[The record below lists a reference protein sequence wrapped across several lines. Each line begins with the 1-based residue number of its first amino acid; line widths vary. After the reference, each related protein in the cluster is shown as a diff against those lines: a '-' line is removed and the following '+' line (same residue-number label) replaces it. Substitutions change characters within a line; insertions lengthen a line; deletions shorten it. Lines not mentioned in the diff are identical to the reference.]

1 MPKQYQLE
9 FKTQVVQACKQGL
22 SIPDAST
29 KYQVAKSTLYR
40 WMREIHLTEDEST
53 AVDYSVLQ
61 RQNARLG
68 HLLQIIRLS
77 NLIEEA
83 PLRKRL
89 EILARLHEQFAQ
101 YSVHELCEALNVSR
115 GAFYNH
121 IFRKADRSKYL
132 EEQRQLMLQVQ
143 QVFDDSKQRYGA
155 EKIRVV
161 LAESG
166 IHVGKERVRKIMKEL
181 NLVSI
186 RENAKRNYKKRQEYQ
201 KQNLLNRNF
210 KAARKNEIWVSDI
223 TYFKIKDYALY
234 LCVILDL
241 FSRRVVGYRVSRKSS
256 THLVTAT
263 FRTAFRDRSTPQG
276 LTFHSDRGGQYIS
289 DTFCQLLQ
297 KSGVAQS
304 FSNSGRPYDNA
315 VAETFFATFKKE
327 EAYRREYSSEAD
339 FRKSVDAYIQF
350 YNGVCPHQTLA
361 YKSPARFEELYGAE
375 KTQGFEKP
383 CV

>member
-1 MPKQYQLE
+1 MPKQYPLE
-9 FKTQVVQACKQGL
+9 FKTQVVQSCKMGL
-22 SIPDAST
+22 SILDASE

-40 WMREIHLTEDEST
+40 WMQEIHLTEDESNT
-53 AVDYSVLQ
+53 VDYPAFQ

-77 NLIEEA
+77 NLIDEA

-89 EILARLHEQFAQ
+89 EILTRLYEQFAQ

-115 GAFYNH
+115 GTFYNH
-121 IFRKADRSKYL
+121 IFRKADRAKYL

-143 QVFDDSKQRYGA
+143 QIFDDSKQRYGA

-181 NLVSI
+181 NLISI

-201 KQNLLNRNF
+201 KRNLLNQNF

-263 FRTAFRDRSTPQG
+263 FRTAFQDRGSPQG

-289 DTFCQLLQ
+289 DTFRRLLQ
-297 KSGVAQS
+297 ESGVAQS

-350 YNGVCPHQTLA
+350 YNEVRPHKTLA
-361 YKSPARFEELYGAE
+361 YKSPERFEELYGTE
-375 KTQGFEKP
+375 KTQVFEKP

>member
-1 MPKQYQLE
+1 MPKQYPLE
-9 FKTQVVQACKQGL
+9 FKTQVVQSCKMGL
-22 SIPDAST
+22 SILDASE

-40 WMREIHLTEDEST
+40 WMQEIHLTEDESNT
-53 AVDYSVLQ
+53 VDYPAFQ

-77 NLIEEA
+77 NLIDEA

-89 EILARLHEQFAQ
+89 EILTRLYEQFAQ

-115 GAFYNH
+115 GTFYNH
-121 IFRKADRSKYL
+121 IFRKADRAKYL

-143 QVFDDSKQRYGA
+143 QIFDDSKQRYGA

-181 NLVSI
+181 NLISI

-201 KQNLLNRNF
+201 KRNLLNQNF

-223 TYFKIKDYALY
+223 TYFRIKNYALY

-263 FRTAFRDRSTPQG
+263 FRTAFQDRGSPQG

-289 DTFCQLLQ
+289 DTFRRLLQ
-297 KSGVAQS
+297 ESGVAQS

-350 YNGVCPHQTLA
+350 YNEVRPHKTLA
-361 YKSPARFEELYGAE
+361 YKSPERFEELYGTE
-375 KTQGFEKP
+375 KTQVFEKP